1 MLVSDRLNVMPEN
14 NSHVDFDFSL
24 IEPGH
29 FGNSSDQIIIKKNF
43 VEADDLIRVQELV
56 EDINEWHNP
65 SPDIFNEEGVCI
77 YDASYWWDRMCSGD
91 ILQRI
96 NPFIFEI
103 VNKYILKIA
112 VAIEDKFGVSTYS
125 RPPVLVRWLPGN
137 EQLPHADKQ
146 LNDGTP
152 NPFPTYDLNSIIY
165 WNDDFEGGQIY
176 YPQHDIEL
184 EIKAGMGIAHVGDV
198 NYLHGVKEIKSGIR
212 WTTPSFYTVT
222 GFNQYS
228 LAAFGE

>member
-1 MLVSDRLNVMPEN
+1 MMEESLVPPGYFGDSSDNIIIIPDLVSPVDLENMSAFMP
-14 NSHVDFDFSL
+14 H
-24 IEPGH
+24 
-29 FGNSSDQIIIKKNF
+29 IK
-43 VEADDLIRVQELV
+43 
-56 EDINEWHNP
+56 EWDNP
-65 SPDIFNEEGVCI
+65 RETEYNDEGVCI

-96 NPFIFEI
+96 NPFIFEMI
-103 VNKYILKIA
+103 NKYILKIGM
-112 VAIEDKFGVSTYS
+112 AIEDKFGVSTYA

-184 EIKAGMGIAHVGDV
+184 EIKAGMGVAHIGDV

-228 LAAFGE
+228 LAAFGEE

>member
-1 MLVSDRLNVMPEN
+1 MPEN

-77 YDASYWWDRMCSGD
+77 YDASYWWDRMCNSE
-91 ILQRI
+91 ILGR
-96 NPFIFEI
+96 
-103 VNKYILKIA
+103 KYPELYNLVDKYNIKIKS
-112 VAIEDKFGVSTYS
+112 VIEEKFNYRVYM
-125 RPPVLVRWLPGN
+125 RPPVVVRWLPGN
-137 EQLPHADKQ
+137 SQSPHSDKQ

-152 NPFPTYDLNSIIY
+152 NPFPTYDINSIIY
-165 WNDDFEGGQIY
+165 WNDNFEGGDIY
-176 YPQHDIEL
+176 YPDHGIHL
-184 EIKAGMGIAHVGDV
+184 EIEAGMAIAHPGDV
-198 NYLHGVKEIKSGIR
+198 NYLHGIKEITSGVR
-212 WTTPSFYTVT
+212 WTSP
-222 GFNQYS
+222 
-228 LAAFGE
+228 AFTTITDLGEN

>member
-1 MLVSDRLNVMPEN
+1 MMEESLVPPGYFGDSSDNIIIIPDLVSPVDLENMSAFMP
-14 NSHVDFDFSL
+14 H
-24 IEPGH
+24 
-29 FGNSSDQIIIKKNF
+29 IK
-43 VEADDLIRVQELV
+43 
-56 EDINEWHNP
+56 EWDNP
-65 SPDIFNEEGVCI
+65 RETEYNDEGVCI

-112 VAIEDKFGVSTYS
+112 EAIEDKFGVSTYS